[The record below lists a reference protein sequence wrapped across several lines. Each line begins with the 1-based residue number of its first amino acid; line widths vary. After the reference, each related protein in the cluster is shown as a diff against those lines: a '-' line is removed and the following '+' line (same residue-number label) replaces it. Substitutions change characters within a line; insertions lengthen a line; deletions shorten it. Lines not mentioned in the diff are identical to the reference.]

1 MTDSCKDRAGAVAG
15 EGLGTWARLAGGVVN
30 GSHVGH
36 LRGSV

>member
-15 EGLGTWARLAGGVVN
+15 EGSGTRARLAGAVVN
-30 GSHVGH
+30 GSHDGH